1 MLSETECPGEEVV
14 VNYDTPMTEYIM
26 SMTVEDTYGSSYGA
40 CGPWETQDLKKM
52 LLGSHKMWKSTCKK
66 TVAHE
71 LTIEPTVDYAEEYWT
86 VQYLKFK
93 VKGANKIEIYVDDQQ
108 VLSVCCSISITVRC
122 IV

>member
-1 MLSETECPGEEVV
+1 VV